1 MARRRRDLARVLQQS
16 TEARRDVQTLV
27 SAQILS
33 WLLAA
38 PDGHAKNFSIAHLP
52 GNRYESTP
60 LYDVLSAHPVIGTRA
75 NQFAAQRVRLAMA
88 VRSKNAHYLIGEI
101 QRRHWIAQ
109 GRRVGLAANDVET
122 MIDELGA
129 RTPHVID
136 EVAARL
142 PRDFPMD
149 VAETIFDGMRRLARK
164 LAS

>member
-1 MARRRRDLARVLQQS
+1 
-16 TEARRDVQTLV
+16 
-27 SAQILS
+27 
-33 WLLAA
+33 
-38 PDGHAKNFSIAHLP
+38 
-52 GNRYESTP
+52 
-60 LYDVLSAHPVIGTRA
+60 
-75 NQFAAQRVRLAMA
+75 
-88 VRSKNAHYLIGEI
+88 
-101 QRRHWIAQ
+101 
-109 GRRVGLAANDVET
+109 

>member
-1 MARRRRDLARVLQQS
+1 VLAGS
-16 TEARRDVQTLV
+16 THA
-27 SAQILS
+27 AQDRLRFFRTQMIF
-33 WLLAA
+33 WILAA
-38 PDGHAKNFSIAHLP
+38 TDGHAKNFSIAHLP